1 MPTKGPAGPGS
12 PYPPLSP
19 FLPFSPGKP
28 LSPYTLTTNS
38 RLDIPTQIYMFTF
51 KSNCMIWLICDHVH
65 LSQCSYRQMDKNNK
79 QIRFCHSLW
88 TAGAFYSC
96 SSYILAY
103 YRMTATFT
111 QVVSLSESLCPFDI
125 RE

>member
-65 LSQCSYRQMDKNNK
+65 LSQCSYRQKSVLWIKTTNK
-79 QIRFCHSLW
+79 YVFVIVYGRLGLFIHVHH
-88 TAGAFYSC
+88 
-96 SSYILAY
+96 I
-103 YRMTATFT
+103 
-111 QVVSLSESLCPFDI
+111 D
-125 RE
+125 